1 MSSTTLADALRS
13 ATALLAMHDSARLDA
28 ELLLAQVLGR
38 PRSYLMAWP
47 ERVLS
52 EPQAQQFAALIA
64 RRAAGEPIA
73 HILGRREF
81 WLLDLEV
88 TSDTLIPRPETE
100 LLVEQALARVPEDAA
115 WDIAD
120 LGTGSGAIAL
130 AMASERPRCRIEASD
145 ASSAAL
151 TVAEAN
157 ARRLHLGNV
166 CFHHGGWY
174 QPFANK
180 RFDVIL
186 SNPPYIRAD
195 DPHLREGDVRFD
207 PRSAL
212 VAGRDGLDDLRAI
225 ITGAPAHLRS
235 GGWLLVEHGYDQ
247 PEAVAELFAGAG
259 FDAIATLRDLGGR
272 PRVTQGRWPI
282 VTA

>member
-13 ATALLAMHDSARLDA
+13 ATALLAMHESARLDA
-28 ELLLAQVLGR
+28 ELLLAQVLGQ

-81 WLLDLEV
+81 WSLDLEV

-100 LLVEQALARVPEDAA
+100 LLVEQALAHVPEDAA

-166 CFHHGGWY
+166 CFHHGRWY

-207 PRSAL
+207 PHSAL

-235 GGWLLVEHGYDQ
+235 DGWLLVEHGYDQ
-247 PEAVAELFAGAG
+247 AEAVAELFAGAG

-272 PRVTQGRWPI
+272 PRVTQGRWS
-282 VTA
+282 TATA